1 MSRSYGYPTYVPV
14 ARRRA
19 RARKKIDRLRKK
31 GAKIKPV
38 EISGRTIA
46 RTFWGK
52 AWCRHLEKF
61 SDYSNRLPRGRSY
74 VRNGSVCHLKI
85 SVGTISALVAG
96 KALYNVKVTI
106 RKLRKEEWNRLKSRC
121 EGRIASLLE
130 LLKGRLSEE
139 VMAVVTDR
147 DHGLFPLPWE
157 IDLDCDCPDWAVM
170 CKHVAA
176 VLYGV
181 GARLDEEPELLFRL
195 RGVDHRELIASETEL
210 MTAVT
215 TGADGGCRKIAAG
228 DLENVFG
235 IEMTEEKPAAGKKR
249 PPGRSRRKKKTGTG
263 SRTKP
268 ARKKAKPAA
277 GKNRRKT
284 ARKELSPA
292 AFETFSSTGKKLTG
306 IGIRK
311 ARTVMGLSQK
321 QFASLVGVSAAS
333 ISNWENQKKAL
344 HLSARSRQALTSVLT
359 AQLDKTRG

>member
-1 MSRSYGYPTYVPV
+1 MNITPFLSLWP
-14 ARRRA
+14 
-19 RARKKIDRLRKK
+19 
-31 GAKIKPV
+31 
-38 EISGRTIA
+38 E
-46 RTFWGK
+46 
-52 AWCRHLEKF
+52 
-61 SDYSNRLPRGRSY
+61 
-74 VRNGSVCHLKI
+74 
-85 SVGTISALVAG
+85 
-96 KALYNVKVTI
+96 
-106 RKLRKEEWNRLKSRC
+106 
-121 EGRIASLLE
+121 AS
-130 LLKGRLSEE
+130 
-139 VMAVVTDR
+139 
-147 DHGLFPLPWE
+147 
-157 IDLDCDCPDWAVM
+157 
-170 CKHVAA
+170 AA

-215 TGADGGCRKIAAG
+215 TGAEGVRRKIAAG

-235 IEMTEEKPAAGKKR
+235 IEMTEEKPVPGKKR
-249 PPGRSRRKKKTGTG
+249 PPRRSRRKKKAGTG

-292 AFETFSSTGKKLTG
+292 AFEIFSSAGKKLTG

-311 ARTVMGLSQK
+311 ARTMMGLSQK

-344 HLSARSRQALTSVLT
+344 HLSARSRQALRAVLT